1 MTNVINTAQVFAQ
14 EAAAIIEESCPFLM
28 GINRS
33 REKEF
38 DKTVNGYQ
46 VGDDVSITIPGISR
60 IYDGNVL
67 AEGGQIDSWKERKV
81 SLKVDNHV
89 HAAFQ
94 SSHVENVFKLDASDP
109 RRRDYVDRIF
119 KPQIQTLCSTI
130 EARLIK
136 NAVMKTPYLVGTPGT
151 VPNSIRTLNQARA
164 KLQKALAPE
173 GNRSGLISTD
183 LNLELVDTSKALF
196 NPGKQVSEQYRETNL
211 GRASGAD
218 WDEVINLPTLYNGN
232 KVAGVIISGAS
243 QTGETLVFGGLAN
256 GDTFKAGQVFTIA
269 GVFKTHPLTGELMRD
284 LQQFVVLA
292 DVMASAAT
300 AQVSIYPALTP
311 AMPNKTVN
319 ASPANGAVV
328 NFYGGAEQGFVQNLL
343 FQESAFTAAF
353 VPAKI
358 VTPKEFGYSYS
369 SKGVRFTVQSAG
381 DFKDLSTATRIDL
394 MWGFTR
400 VRDFACRITE

>member
-1 MTNVINTAQVFAQ
+1 MPNVINTAQVFAQ